1 MYAIQ
6 ASNLTKKY
14 EQVVAL
20 SGLDLTVEPGSVMGY
35 LGPNGSG
42 KTTTVKLL
50 TGLVQPTVG
59 DSTVLGLSSFKESE
73 KIHALTGVLTETAAC
88 YYHLSAMENLLFFG
102 ALFGLPEAKV
112 RARAEYLLKKL
123 DLWAARG
130 RRAGTFSTGM
140 KQRLSLARALIHSPQ
155 VLFLDE
161 PTSGLDPESAAIV
174 NRMIAAMAREEG
186 VTVLL
191 CTHQLRYAADI
202 CSDFAIL
209 EHGRLQ
215 AAGTLPALVEA
226 SGVRPTASFR
236 VAEGADV
243 PEGLVQNG
251 GCWEKTM
258 ESESEMPALVESL
271 VAMGTPVY
279 EALIRRPTLEDVYI
293 TFVRETE
300 GKESGQNAEVVE

>member
-1 MYAIQ
+1 
-6 ASNLTKKY
+6 
-14 EQVVAL
+14 
-20 SGLDLTVEPGSVMGY
+20 
-35 LGPNGSG
+35 
-42 KTTTVKLL
+42 
-50 TGLVQPTVG
+50 
-59 DSTVLGLSSFKESE
+59 
-73 KIHALTGVLTETAAC
+73 
-88 YYHLSAMENLLFFG
+88 
-102 ALFGLPEAKV
+102 
-112 RARAEYLLKKL
+112 
-123 DLWAARG
+123 
-130 RRAGTFSTGM
+130 M

-279 EALIRRPTLEDVYI
+279 EALIRRPTLEDVYF
-293 TFVRETE
+293 TFVQETE

>member
-73 KIHALTGVLTETAAC
+73 KIHARTGVLTETAAC
-88 YYHLSAMENLLFFG
+88 YHHLSAMENLLFFG

-279 EALIRRPTLEDVYI
+279 EALIRRPTLEDVYF
-293 TFVRETE
+293 TFVQETE